1 MDALESQLT
10 SLLGEVIDPSI
21 FNAGTN
27 VSNAYPNVTLLT
39 AQVSAE
45 INDLDV
51 VTPLRLISDVTGPVF
66 TNGSVFLTDAGS
78 SSWSADIRL
87 GDDALRVDIQTART
101 SISATIVPNDTDTA
115 VMQIYDSQGALIA
128 ETIARSSSEFVL
140 SLAAPVNSTIAFAL
154 VAPIDGAEIK
164 QIVIR

>member
-1 MDALESQLT
+1 VDALESQLT

-21 FNAGTN
+21 FNAGTD
-27 VSNAYPNVTLLT
+27 VSNAYPNVTLST

-51 VTPLRLISDVTGPVF
+51 VTPLRLTSNVTGPVF

-78 SSWSADIRL
+78 SSWS
-87 GDDALRVDIQTART
+87 ALRVDIQTART

-115 VMQIYDSQGALIA
+115 VMQIYNSQGALIA
-128 ETIARSSSEFVL
+128 ETIARSSNEFVL
-140 SLAAPVNSTIAFAL
+140 SLAAPANTTIAFAL

-164 QIVIR
+164 QITIR